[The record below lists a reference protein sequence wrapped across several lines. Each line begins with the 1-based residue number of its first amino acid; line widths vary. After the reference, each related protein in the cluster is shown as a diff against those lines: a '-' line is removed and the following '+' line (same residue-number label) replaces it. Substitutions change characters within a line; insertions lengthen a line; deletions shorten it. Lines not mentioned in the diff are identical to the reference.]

1 MSFGRALTVLT
12 LLLLT
17 CSIVYGILFM
27 VFEVFNYET
36 YRHHPGEGTYT
47 RFKYARNQ
55 ALGFGA
61 LGCFCAGYIWLIVIL
76 TQ

>member
-1 MSFGRALTVLT
+1 
-12 LLLLT
+12 
-17 CSIVYGILFM
+17 M